1 VKIRAHGVTHVGLVR
16 NQNEDSLLID
26 EPHAVFAVADGVGGM
41 PGGDVA
47 SASAVTA
54 VKTALARDATAAL
67 SDLRRLAD
75 EAHRA
80 VRKAADAFPGDGIA
94 TTFTLAAFS
103 GDRVRVVH
111 IGDSFAILVRDGRAR
126 AITREHNVE
135 NERADVESLS
145 PYPSRYRYALTRV
158 LGQLEPLVADV
169 FEETLRPGDRL
180 VVATDGLTDM
190 VDMQDIAGICAG
202 ANDAAAATKDLL
214 QAALDSGGHD
224 NVTLAVVLVDTV

>member
-1 VKIRAHGVTHVGLVR
+1 
-16 NQNEDSLLID
+16 
-26 EPHAVFAVADGVGGM
+26 
-41 PGGDVA
+41 
-47 SASAVTA
+47 
-54 VKTALARDATAAL
+54 
-67 SDLRRLAD
+67 
-75 EAHRA
+75 
-80 VRKAADAFPGDGIA
+80 
-94 TTFTLAAFS
+94 
-103 GDRVRVVH
+103 
-111 IGDSFAILVRDGRAR
+111 VRDGRAR

-202 ANDAAAATKDLL
+202 AKDAAAATKDLL